1 MSTRAERARAKHERI
16 QAMQQATAE
25 DAPRSRVQSARSR
38 PVRRTVDLS
47 PVQHQRLAQWCAE
60 TAIELGAA
68 RVTGQD
74 ALRAL
79 VARLLTDETLARKIR
94 ADLADDFASR

>member
-1 MSTRAERARAKHERI
+1 MSTRAEQARAKNERI
-16 QAMQQATAE
+16 RAMQQASTE
-25 DAPRSRVQSARSR
+25 DKPRTHVQNARSR

-47 PVQHQRLAQWCAE
+47 PVHHQRLTQWCAE
-60 TAIELGAA
+60 TAVELGSA

-74 ALRAL
+74 VLRSL